1 MGERYDEKPERPE
14 DVVNPAAADPS
25 TLERVRAELER
36 AQGAGDPERL
46 AALESIYRTLEEEV
60 EQTASAG
67 R

>member
-1 MGERYDEKPERPE
+1 MGESYEEKPEKRE
-14 DVVNPAAADPS
+14 NIETPAAADPS
-25 TLERVRAELER
+25 TLERVRAEIER
-36 AQGAGDPERL
+36 AQGAEDPERL